1 MGNTV
6 SYCIRI
12 YIPISYAFVRII
24 QKIAPPITVNKSHAW
39 MHEERDSVTSF
50 EGGRC
55 MYGTIQYVKVRR
67 TLIRGP
73 LFVFGE
79 RYNQD

>member
-50 EGGRC
+50 QGGA
-55 MYGTIQYVKVRR
+55 VVRNATVR
-67 TLIRGP
+67 KNSSYAHKGPRVHIRRE
-73 LFVFGE
+73 V
-79 RYNQD
+79 